1 MKYLP
6 NMMVIVI
13 MNLMLIIRR
22 YRMKQYKK
30 SFIIILTAF
39 ITYLLRHLFSYFPQ
53 FIETYY
59 SKRINKWF
67 IQILSQ
73 LTGLF
78 PFSIFEILIYL
89 IVIGLLGLILY
100 YLIRIYHE
108 KQKWRQLIFQFL
120 LNLFSSIC
128 LGYTLFVWFWG
139 INYHRPSL
147 EVNFGLQQGYY
158 HETDLVNLYTH
169 LIKQSN
175 KARLFVQEN
184 EQGVFIANGDYHDI
198 FSRASVGYDV
208 ASKTYPILAG
218 DYGEPKPILASSLM
232 NYTNITGIYSP
243 FTAEANVNIA
253 VPDST
258 LLFTTMH
265 EMAHQRG
272 YASENEANFI
282 AFITCI
288 HHTDTDFI
296 YSGYLSALRY
306 TNIALSK
313 VNHQALMTLNE
324 QLNEGVKR
332 DLRYLNEFW
341 AQYEG
346 KVEKTFNT
354 MNQTY
359 LTLNGVSDGVQ
370 SYGRVVDLLLAY
382 YDNQNKLAN

>member
-13 MNLMLIIRR
+13 MNLILIIRR
-22 YRMKQYKK
+22 HGMKQYKR
-30 SFIIILTAF
+30 SFIIILIAF

-53 FIETYY
+53 LIETYY
-59 SKRINKWF
+59 SQSINKWF

-139 INYHRPSL
+139 INYHRRSL

-313 VNHQALMTLNE
+313 VDHQALMTLNE

-341 AQYEG
+341 AQYDG

-359 LTLNGVSDGVQ
+359 LTLNGVIDGVQ
-370 SYGRVVDLLLAY
+370 SYGRVVDLLLTY
-382 YDNQNKLAN
+382 YDDQNKLVN

>member
-1 MKYLP
+1 
-6 NMMVIVI
+6 
-13 MNLMLIIRR
+13 
-22 YRMKQYKK
+22 MKQYKR

-108 KQKWRQLIFQFL
+108 KQKWGSLMFQFL
-120 LNLFSSIC
+120 LNLFTSIC

-341 AQYEG
+341 AQYDG

-359 LTLNGVSDGVQ
+359 LTLNGVIDGVQ
-370 SYGRVVDLLLAY
+370 SYGRVVDLLLTY
-382 YDNQNKLAN
+382 YDDQNKLVN

>member
-1 MKYLP
+1 
-6 NMMVIVI
+6 
-13 MNLMLIIRR
+13 
-22 YRMKQYKK
+22 
-30 SFIIILTAF
+30 
-39 ITYLLRHLFSYFPQ
+39 
-53 FIETYY
+53 
-59 SKRINKWF
+59 
-67 IQILSQ
+67 
-73 LTGLF
+73 
-78 PFSIFEILIYL
+78 
-89 IVIGLLGLILY
+89 
-100 YLIRIYHE
+100 
-108 KQKWRQLIFQFL
+108 
-120 LNLFSSIC
+120 
-128 LGYTLFVWFWG
+128 
-139 INYHRPSL
+139 
-147 EVNFGLQQGYY
+147 
-158 HETDLVNLYTH
+158 
-169 LIKQSN
+169 
-175 KARLFVQEN
+175 
-184 EQGVFIANGDYHDI
+184 
-198 FSRASVGYDV
+198 
-208 ASKTYPILAG
+208 
-218 DYGEPKPILASSLM
+218 M

-243 FTAEANVNIA
+243 FTVEANVNIA

-288 HHTDTDFI
+288 HHPDTDFI

-313 VNHQALMTLNE
+313 VNHQVLMTLNE

-341 AQYEG
+341 SQYEG